1 MAVNSVPYTSLNPLA
16 LNSNG
21 NNDPQLSIG
30 VSAPPGKTMTPAEI
44 LRAAVSS
51 ALGTKDKAQIEEF
64 IKQNNLTPPKEIP
77 AKRENGQI
85 IYEYPVDGKFY
96 TAADEFK
103 NRMPP
108 ETPVINQ
115 PKYDRNT
122 ANVRNGIDRST
133 ANRQNLDGK
142 LASVK
147 TSGANRNQTAGQTV
161 FDGELQIPKQ
171 VTESQAR
178 AIRQYNADIWQRT
191 REGLDGKTMRIPL
204 SLADLTEI
212 KNNIKDGDAR
222 LEVMTKGLQKLGY
235 SDEAIKNVL
244 AQENLSTDGT
254 SGIHILS
261 GETSDAKADVNRWLD
276 GTIAEWKDRGSI
288 NNINNNRNVT
298 WSNLGLDAGLRKKVF
313 IEDLRLK
320 GGDGS
325 VTLYNQ
331 KLELQNKI
339 NQISADY
346 TKKLDKAQNLLE
358 TSILVNNRDD
368 QIKSAIDES
377 YAKLNLDLRGN
388 QTNGQQ
394 TANQTADT
402 IEKVIRIG
410 LETNPTTMF
419 LPESMKNR
427 IVNAGIGLTN
437 GVTYLAS
444 AVKGAN
450 DFVADQAI
458 DAINY
463 GLKQIPNE
471 RIQKFAA
478 EFEKSNT
485 ELREN
490 RADWWR
496 SITDLK
502 TANLSRLDAALDN
515 KIQIGLPLNA
525 LDIPSFERSVGKILP
540 QAAIQGGIAVATA
553 GASIGAQIALTAAV
567 NGGMTFGATYATTN
581 DGWKAGKEAAITAAQ
596 TAVIPITSKIPG
608 MGGEAINLTSTYI
621 FGKMSGQNDVE
632 ILDQILTQGLL
643 SAANKFG
650 GKFGEL
656 TKSQKETVRQQAWQT
671 YKTIAGEV
679 NKAVDTQYQAA
690 KSKFNLQTAEADY
703 KLAKIELS
711 KTATAVVSPIL
722 GVGAGAGGISP
733 VRLSKALVDVGKYH
747 LLNGANNFKEF
758 SARVI
763 GDVGE
768 AARGKLKSLYEQTV
782 GTKEA
787 AADKTFQAA
796 KAKNW
801 NDVETNWLNK
811 DVKDGVPE
819 GYYQRGDEI
828 VRKTDNSEN
837 YVKLKVEDGKIALA
851 DAKTNNRISDS
862 YAMTKNF
869 DADLEARWTQK
880 LRQRGVPEAEVKT
893 QATKITDEIKGLINR
908 HHMIADNVV
917 QNTDLGKRA
926 LKAGYKPKLDEVNN
940 LIGMPNTEAAKQRLI
955 QFGEITPNTP
965 QHRGPHPLFDKK
977 VTDILNK
984 AQKKLESDFGKPIDQ
999 IPDKIILE
1007 KMKEVEK
1014 QVREMI
1020 KKGDVDTKNDKLSF
1034 YESPQR
1040 RLEIRV

>member
-1 MAVNSVPYTSLNPLA
+1 
-16 LNSNG
+16 
-21 NNDPQLSIG
+21 
-30 VSAPPGKTMTPAEI
+30 
-44 LRAAVSS
+44 
-51 ALGTKDKAQIEEF
+51 
-64 IKQNNLTPPKEIP
+64 
-77 AKRENGQI
+77 
-85 IYEYPVDGKFY
+85 
-96 TAADEFK
+96 
-103 NRMPP
+103 
-108 ETPVINQ
+108 
-115 PKYDRNT
+115 
-122 ANVRNGIDRST
+122 
-133 ANRQNLDGK
+133 
-142 LASVK
+142 
-147 TSGANRNQTAGQTV
+147 
-161 FDGELQIPKQ
+161 
-171 VTESQAR
+171 
-178 AIRQYNADIWQRT
+178 
-191 REGLDGKTMRIPL
+191 MRIPL

-320 GGDGS
+320 GGGDS

-339 NQISADY
+339 DKISADY
-346 TKKLDKAQNLLE
+346 DKKLDKAQNLLE

-410 LETNPTTMF
+410 LETDPTTSF
-419 LPESMKNR
+419 LSESMKNR

-463 GLKQIPNE
+463 GLKQVPNE

-478 EFEKSNT
+478 EFEKSTT

-515 KIQIGLPLNA
+515 KIQRGLPLNA

-567 NGGMTFGATYATTN
+567 NGGMSFGATYATTN

-596 TAVIPITSKIPG
+596 TAVIPLTSKIPG
-608 MGGEAINLTSTYI
+608 IGSEVLDLTTGYVV
-621 FGKMSGQNDVE
+621 GKMRGQNDVE
-632 ILDQILTQGLL
+632 ILDQMLTQGLL
-643 SAANKFG
+643 GAAFKTGRKFAD
-650 GKFGEL
+650 L
-656 TKSQKETVRQQAWQT
+656 TVTERQQAWQRFRQIG
-671 YKTIAGEV
+671 YEV
-679 NKAVDTQYQAA
+679 SKAVDANYALA
-690 KSKFNLQTAEADY
+690 KNVAQNIKNGLKVSDAQVLEARQTIRRFTIQQEKAPNLYTGALEPKLIKAHADLA
-703 KLAKIELS
+703 LAKIQSGITKFSDFSTQMLKDAGVKVKPQLKYLYESYIKASGKTIDTEGIVKFQKQKSIDQKNFQIIANFRKNAGMPEYKWRPGETGTVALTTIDGQQVYSQNTTMERKYFGTDNRAMRESAFKELQQAGHL
-711 KTATAVVSPIL
+711 KDFKYGDFKVWFITHAE
-722 GVGAGAGGISP
+722 AGALI
-733 VRLSKALVDVGKYH
+733 
-747 LLNGANNFKEF
+747 
-758 SARVI
+758 
-763 GDVGE
+763 
-768 AARGKLKSLYEQTV
+768 
-782 GTKEA
+782 
-787 AADKTFQAA
+787 
-796 KAKNW
+796 KAKNQVG
-801 NDVETNWLNK
+801 NLEGK
-811 DVKDGVPE
+811 DVTIYVDRLTCPNCKNYLPLLA
-819 GYYQRGDEI
+819 
-828 VRKTDNSEN
+828 EN
-837 YVKLKVEDGKIALA
+837 YKLNSLRVIDLQGNELNHTI
-851 DAKTNNRISDS
+851 NNR
-862 YAMTKNF
+862 
-869 DADLEARWTQK
+869 
-880 LRQRGVPEAEVKT
+880 
-893 QATKITDEIKGLINR
+893 
-908 HHMIADNVV
+908 
-917 QNTDLGKRA
+917 
-926 LKAGYKPKLDEVNN
+926 
-940 LIGMPNTEAAKQRLI
+940 
-955 QFGEITPNTP
+955 
-965 QHRGPHPLFDKK
+965 
-977 VTDILNK
+977 
-984 AQKKLESDFGKPIDQ
+984 
-999 IPDKIILE
+999 
-1007 KMKEVEK
+1007 
-1014 QVREMI
+1014 
-1020 KKGDVDTKNDKLSF
+1020 
-1034 YESPQR
+1034 
-1040 RLEIRV
+1040 